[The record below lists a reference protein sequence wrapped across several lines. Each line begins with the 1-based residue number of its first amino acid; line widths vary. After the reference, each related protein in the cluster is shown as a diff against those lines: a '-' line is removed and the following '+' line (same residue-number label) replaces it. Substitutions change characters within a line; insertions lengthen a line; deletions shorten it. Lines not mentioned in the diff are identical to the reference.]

1 MKKVA
6 LPVLILSLFLSVI
19 AFAKDP
25 FIKLVEKD
33 LNSYLSETV
42 NEGETSAEVL
52 TVQGEPQIK
61 CSNVIFN
68 KGRKIVFCTADFE
81 TTYGENSQSH
91 NTVSCTSLG
100 YILNK
105 KGEIDTNYN
114 PEMFQ
119 KCLEKISDASYD

>member
-6 LPVLILSLFLSVI
+6 LPVLIFGLFLSPF
-19 AFAKDP
+19 AFAQDP
-25 FIKLVEKD
+25 FTKLVEKD
-33 LNSYLSETV
+33 LNSYLSETI
-42 NEGETSAEVL
+42 NEGEISAEVL
-52 TVQGEPQIK
+52 KVQGEPQIK

-68 KGRKIVFCTADFE
+68 KGRKIVFCTADFK

-91 NTVSCTSLG
+91 GSTTCTSLG

-105 KGEIDTNYN
+105 KGEIESNYN